1 MVLPPIPLVR
11 LLPRSQLLSEDLA
24 KSISLQKPDAKGT
37 EIPLPITYQK
47 KDQISAINAFHPGE
61 QLFI

>member
-1 MVLPPIPLVR
+1 MW

-24 KSISLQKPDAKGT
+24 KSISLPKPDAKGT